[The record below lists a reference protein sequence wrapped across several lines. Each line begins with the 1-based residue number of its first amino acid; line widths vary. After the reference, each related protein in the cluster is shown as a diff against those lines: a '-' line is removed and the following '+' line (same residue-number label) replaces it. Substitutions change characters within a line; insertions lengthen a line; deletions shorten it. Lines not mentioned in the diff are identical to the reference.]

1 MPDGTTL
8 LSEPTFTVD
17 VPAGGVAARVLEA
30 RADTLQQDPQ
40 IVWKDLSST
49 ATLGDVTATSHG
61 PKVIPPSGG
70 YETARYGDRPFP
82 VVPVDFSDR
91 AHGAGSSAGRLATKI
106 NDPET
111 PGSTFNL
118 YQEMSYGQ
126 LFPHGTVPSDGVATA
141 GWDYEPGFGFTQNS
155 LEPDTCRGVTNAM
168 LPTHQQIQPE
178 RIRDGWYQLPGS
190 TDYYGDDAKGSAL
203 IGALAGVGALQ
214 DIDSACGP
222 TGKAV
227 FDAAQIADPEIDYN
241 DYDTDKD
248 GVVDFFM
255 MVFPGVGGNGESQL
269 SGYDNIWPHSSDLQG
284 AYVDENG
291 EKGYVSDDQLTDL
304 EGRPLFWTDEGRS
317 KKTTQDTGI
326 PVLVRVGPYNVNP
339 ESAIEKAS
347 VISHEYGHSLGL
359 PDYYSTGSRETY
371 GSWTLMASDHSQNI
385 DIVGKKELGWVVPRV
400 LEPGQ
405 TLDADGW
412 QDTKRD
418 TNRID
423 WKQPD
428 GTPYTLTGDGVH
440 NGEAYAAPLP
450 GRQII
455 DPSLVPS
462 GDHVWWSRSG
472 NDFGCPPSGGHNLD
486 IALPAL
492 RDVPAGTPVTLTFKS
507 RWDVEWDYDYGFVLA
522 TTDNGR
528 SYKSYAS
535 ANGYTTP
542 ASQNPNASGCQSQ
555 YGNGIT
561 GSSGSYEAGTQTVDR
576 VTGTYAD
583 ATFVDD
589 SYDLTDLAG
598 TPATLR
604 LDLRHRP
611 RPGPA
616 RLVHRR
622 PRRQGRRHG
631 DLRVRLRDGH
641 RPGDLQRRLPRGPA
655 DGSGVH
661 RRLAARLGLRGL
673 AGRARLP
680 ARDARPL
687 RLRPDRPGRERP
699 RRADLR
705 PGRLPRLHR
714 REPRLRQRRHRQPA
728 GPEPARRGA
737 RARQRH
743 AEPRRRRL
751 QAGPVVLRR
760 GRRARR
766 QLLGPVAGGRG
777 VAVRL
782 RLPRLRRDQPGGRR
796 PRPRG
801 PGHVRPRGRRGLPH
815 RPGLRDV
822 QLRLGRPRTMTPRA
836 RRP

>member
-1 MPDGTTL
+1 VLENSFVSSKGWVKPGETYPFTVRVRNHTDAPFTDLTVTVSVPDGTTL
-8 LSEPTFTVD
+8 LGEPSFTVD
-17 VPAGGVAARVLEA
+17 VPAGGVATRVFEA
-30 RADTLQQDPQ
+30 RANTLQQDPQ
-40 IVWKDLSST
+40 VVWKDLSST

-91 AHGAGSSAGRLATKI
+91 AHGAASSADKLATKI
-106 NDPET
+106 NDPDT

-141 GWDYEPGFGFTQNS
+141 GWDYAPGFTFTQNS

-168 LPTHQQIQPE
+168 LPIHQQLQPE

-190 TDYYGDDAKGSAL
+190 TDYYGDDSKGSAL

-317 KKTTQDTGI
+317 KKTNDDTGI
-326 PVLVRVGPYNVNP
+326 PVHVRVGPYNVNP
-339 ESAIEKAS
+339 ESAIERAS

-405 TLDADGW
+405 TVNADGW

-428 GTPYTLTGDGVH
+428 GTPYTLTGEDVD
-440 NGEAYAAPLP
+440 NGEAYVAPLP

-462 GDHVWWSRSG
+462 GDHVWWSRAG

-492 RDVPAGTPVTLTFKS
+492 RDVPAGTPVTLTF
-507 RWDVEWDYDYGFVLA
+507 
-522 TTDNGR
+522 
-528 SYKSYAS
+528 
-535 ANGYTTP
+535 
-542 ASQNPNASGCQSQ
+542 
-555 YGNGIT
+555 
-561 GSSGSYEAGTQTVDR
+561 
-576 VTGTYAD
+576 
-583 ATFVDD
+583 
-589 SYDLTDLAG
+589 
-598 TPATLR
+598 
-604 LDLRHRP
+604 
-611 RPGPA
+611 
-616 RLVHRR
+616 
-622 PRRQGRRHG
+622 
-631 DLRVRLRDGH
+631 
-641 RPGDLQRRLPRGPA
+641 
-655 DGSGVH
+655 
-661 RRLAARLGLRGL
+661 
-673 AGRARLP
+673 
-680 ARDARPL
+680 
-687 RLRPDRPGRERP
+687 
-699 RRADLR
+699 
-705 PGRLPRLHR
+705 
-714 REPRLRQRRHRQPA
+714 
-728 GPEPARRGA
+728 
-737 RARQRH
+737 
-743 AEPRRRRL
+743 
-751 QAGPVVLRR
+751 
-760 GRRARR
+760 
-766 QLLGPVAGGRG
+766 
-777 VAVRL
+777 
-782 RLPRLRRDQPGGRR
+782 
-796 PRPRG
+796 
-801 PGHVRPRGRRGLPH
+801 
-815 RPGLRDV
+815 
-822 QLRLGRPRTMTPRA
+822 
-836 RRP
+836 